1 MSLLLSGQRAFY
13 PRLAVAIRE
22 SAHYSRYNAP
32 MVGMLGVIGFPLY
45 FIIWHDLFPQ
55 PYENLALRL
64 MGMLVCVPL
73 IFSRFWPERIKPY
86 FPVYWLLTMVFTLP
100 FFFTYML
107 LQNNMSMVW
116 AMSTMAALFLLV
128 LALHDWLLVILTSLG
143 GSALAWLAFL
153 LTGDH
158 PPEVSAY
165 LVQLPIYLFVIVA
178 GSVFNYTAQMV
189 KDEKLDA
196 YASVGRNIAHEL
208 RTPLL
213 GMKGAVTAVRQYLPE
228 LTHAYRLARDAE
240 LPVRQLRTT
249 RLEQL
254 GRAADIIN
262 DEIDYSNVIIDM
274 LLMSAGQTTIKADD
288 QGQHSARAT
297 VSTALNRYPF
307 KSDRERQL
315 ISVEAEGDFRYQ
327 GSALLVTHTLFNLIK
342 NALHSVL
349 KAGKGHITLMVMSRS
364 GQHRIVVRDT
374 GLGISSLDQRHLF
387 EHFYS
392 SKSIEEGSGV
402 GLSFCKRVMES
413 LGGSIACRSVAG
425 EYAEFILTFP
435 DAKLP

>member
-1 MSLLLSGQRAFY
+1 MRRLMPDERAFFV
-13 PRLAVAIRE
+13 RLTTAVRE

-32 MVGMLGVIGFPLY
+32 MVGVLGVIGFPLY
-45 FIIWHDLFPQ
+45 YFVWHDMFPQ
-55 PYENLALRL
+55 PYENFWLRL
-64 MGMLVCVPL
+64 AGTAICLPL
-73 IFSRFWPERIKPY
+73 IFSRYWPKKLKDH
-86 FPVYWLLTMVFTLP
+86 FASYWLITMVFTLP

-107 LQNNMSMVW
+107 LRNDMSLIW

-143 GSALAWLAFL
+143 GSILAWVAFW
-153 LTGDH
+153 LTSNQ
-158 PPEVSAY
+158 PPEIDAY
-165 LVQLPIYLFVIVA
+165 LAQLPVYLFVIIA

-213 GMKGAVTAVRQYLPE
+213 GMKGAAVAIRSYLPE
-228 LTHAYRLARDAE
+228 LTHAYQLAHDAG
-240 LPVRQLRTT
+240 LPVRELRAS

-254 GRAADIIN
+254 SKAANSIDE
-262 DEIDYSNVIIDM
+262 EIDYSNVIIDM
-274 LLMSAGQTTIKADD
+274 LLLSAGQASLKADD
-288 QGQHSARAT
+288 QGRHSARAT
-297 VSTALNRYPF
+297 IAAAMARYPF
-307 KSDRERQL
+307 KSDHEHAL
-315 ISVEAEGDFRYQ
+315 VSVDANTDFTYC
-327 GSALLVTHTLFNLIK
+327 GSALLITHALFNLLK

-349 KAGKGHITLMVMSRS
+349 KAGKGSITISVVSNRVEN
-364 GQHRIVVRDT
+364 QIIVRDT
-374 GLGISSLDQRHLF
+374 GMGISTTDQRHLF

-402 GLSFCKRVMES
+402 GLSFCKKAMES
-413 LGGSIACRSVAG
+413 MGGGILCRSVVG

-435 DAKLP
+435 KDEP